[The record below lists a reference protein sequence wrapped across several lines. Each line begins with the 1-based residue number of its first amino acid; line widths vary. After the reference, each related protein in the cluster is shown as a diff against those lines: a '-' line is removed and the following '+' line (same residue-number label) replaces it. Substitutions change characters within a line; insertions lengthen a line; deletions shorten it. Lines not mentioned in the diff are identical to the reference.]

1 MEKIVGQENLVKEI
15 SRIFKIFKASECQL
29 RPHFSFSL
37 VKAEAERASQF
48 KQLCEACQLSFIEV
62 NAAQLTRE
70 GTSGNSLSKVLSPLM
85 QMGGK
90 PTVVFVDE
98 FDKLFYKW

>member
-1 MEKIVGQENLVKEI
+1 MSTET
-15 SRIFKIFKASECQL
+15 S
-29 RPHFSFSL
+29 FSFSL

-98 FDKLFYKW
+98 FDKLFISGNSNGQLANEATTCVQK